1 MPNFRRYYIPN
12 AIVFITAVTRDRVPY
27 LEAEEDIELFWETLR
42 RVRDIHPFRLL
53 AYVILPDLA
62 T

>member
-12 AIVFITAVTRDRVPY
+12 ALVFITAVTRARMPS
-27 LEAEEDIELFWETLR
+27 LHAEDDLALFWQTLR
-42 RVRDIHPFRLL
+42 RVKSTTPSTCWH
-53 AYVILPDLA
+53 